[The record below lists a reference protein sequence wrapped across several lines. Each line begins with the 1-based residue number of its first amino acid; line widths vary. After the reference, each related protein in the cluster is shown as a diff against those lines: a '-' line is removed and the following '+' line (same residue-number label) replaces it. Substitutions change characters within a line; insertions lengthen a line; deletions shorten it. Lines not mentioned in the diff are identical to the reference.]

1 MAEKTKTRYCFE
13 ENQAFWKRE
22 WGAALFCSHGT
33 NNARGVAILIRN
45 NFDCIVEES
54 VSDTNGRFIVLRV
67 TLSREPVLLVN
78 VYGPNRDSDSVN
90 FYRTLLETI
99 VNKKLDTIENIIVGG
114 DFNSPLNPII
124 DKRGGML
131 VPRQS
136 VIKSIDQ
143 LQSELDLHDIW
154 RIKNPTTRSFTWS
167 QSEPLILCRLDYWL
181 ISNSLSDN
189 VCNVN
194 TISAIKTDHSA
205 IILEFQDVGDRAR
218 GPGLWKLN
226 CSLLDDKQYT
236 DEINNLPTWIQEGR
250 KDLVDPRS
258 VWDWVKYN
266 VKRYSR

>member
-1 MAEKTKTRYCFE
+1 M
-13 ENQAFWKRE
+13 
-22 WGAALFCSHGT
+22 
-33 NNARGVAILIRN
+33 
-45 NFDCIVEES
+45 
-54 VSDTNGRFIVLRV
+54 
-67 TLSREPVLLVN
+67 
-78 VYGPNRDSDSVN
+78 
-90 FYRTLLETI
+90 
-99 VNKKLDTIENIIVGG
+99 NKKLDTIENIIVGG
-114 DFNSPLNPII
+114 HFNCPLNPI

-136 VIKSIDQ
+136 VINAIDQ

-194 TISAIKTDHSA
+194 MISAIKTDHSA
-205 IILEFQDVGDRAR
+205 LILEFQDVGDRAR
-218 GPGLWKLN
+218 GLGLWKLN
-226 CSLLDDKQYT
+226 CSLLDDKEYT
-236 DEINNLPTWIQEGR
+236 DEINNLLPTWIQEGR

-266 VKRYSR
+266 VKRYSRQYSINKSRQTREQELQLDRDLQDASAAFHHNPSQENLSRLNVLKEKLEQPYKKGSKA